1 MVIKDH
7 RWIGL
12 VGGDTLFSTPSIS
25 YSMTMTLMYICFKV
39 HIINALS

>member
-12 VGGDTLFSTPSIS
+12 IGGDTLIHTPSVCKA
-25 YSMTMTLMYICFKV
+25 MAMTLMYIDF
-39 HIINALS
+39 